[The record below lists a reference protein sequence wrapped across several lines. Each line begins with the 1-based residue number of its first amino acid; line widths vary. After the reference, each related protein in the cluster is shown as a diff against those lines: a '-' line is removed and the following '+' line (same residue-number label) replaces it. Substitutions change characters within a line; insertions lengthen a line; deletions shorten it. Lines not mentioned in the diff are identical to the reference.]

1 VSQENALIHPKLDPA
16 KQGKHIPGHRNY
28 IPGRSILT
36 DPDPQDLLDQR
47 AGAGSPVNNVPIG
60 QPGSKERVDFG
71 KIIGSYFS
79 PGADEA
85 VPTSK
90 GVIVYDRRGN
100 AHIIPARP

>member
-1 VSQENALIHPKLDPA
+1 LIRPKLDPA

-36 DPDPQDLLDQR
+36 DPDPQGLLDQR
-47 AGAGSPVNNVPIG
+47 AGTGRPVNDVPIG

-71 KIIGSYFS
+71 SVIGSYLS
-79 PGADEA
+79 PGTGKA
-85 VPTSK
+85 VPISK